1 MTETVEY
8 RVARLEAD
16 VANIL
21 ISVSDIKQDIRA
33 LRQITNSPVREIRAE
48 IDILRRDVLREIGK
62 VRDKMG

>member
-33 LRQITNSPVREIRAE
+33 LRQITNSPVREMRAE